1 MELELAIAQA
11 RKSQL
16 VSNVGKDEVMKM
28 LIAGISHSAMVR
40 GQDISVNGKTFI
52 ANEVYSEVFA
62 KKLDLKVEE
71 IPIVFR
77 NGVYGRYGEY
87 YGVNALTIVGW
98 FESYLTSDER
108 RDVRKREQEQSVPQ
122 IAHDVSPEVTE
133 RRNNEAMRS
142 SALEFYKQSKENGG
156 VVSALVGLKAC
167 VFDYLVRIGKIK
179 NAEER
184 IASALEEEKERVRKH
199 SAKTAKGMNQISGL
213 MDMVSAMGDKSLVPQ
228 AKARVLDK
236 FYKALYET
244 GRELHL

>member
-1 MELELAIAQA
+1 MELELAIQQA

-16 VSNVGKDEVMKM
+16 VSNVSKDEIMKM

-71 IPIVFR
+71 IPLVFR
-77 NGVYGRYGEY
+77 NGVYGRYGDY

-98 FESYLTSDER
+98 FESYLASDER
-108 RDVRKREQEQSVPQ
+108 REVRIKEREQTVPL
-122 IAHDVSPEVTE
+122 IVHDESPEVTE

-142 SALEFYKQSKENGG
+142 SALEFYRQSKENGG
-156 VVSALVGLKAC
+156 IVNALTGLKAC
-167 VFDYLVRIGKIK
+167 VFDYLVRVGKIK
-179 NAEER
+179 NADER
-184 IASALEEEKERVRKH
+184 IASAVEEEKERVRKH
-199 SAKTAKGMNQISGL
+199 SSKTSKGMNQISGL
-213 MDMVSAMGDKSLVPQ
+213 MDIMTVMGDKSLVPQ
-228 AKARVLDK
+228 AKARVLDR
-236 FYKALYET
+236 FYKALYDT